1 MFYKAFQLASAA
13 EVVERNVTDL
23 QSQPSPAEDVK
34 LLWKELP
41 CGRLTVAYYKIN
53 SIPLFEMV

>member
-13 EVVERNVTDL
+13 EAVERNVTDL

-34 LLWKELP
+34 LLWKELQ

-53 SIPLFEMV
+53 SIPPF